1 MTDNRDLYAT
11 QKLRGERGHGR
22 IDTGEHSGR
31 HSQSPVVSYSYLG
44 EYELYPAAVRV
55 RTQKMYQVAAFK
67 PEMMTLGALVRVDE

>member
-1 MTDNRDLYAT
+1 MTDNRDLHAA
-11 QKLRGERGHGR
+11 QKLRGEQRQRR
-22 IDTGEHSGR
+22 IDTGEFSGR

-67 PEMMTLGALVRVDE
+67 PEMMTLGALVRIDE